1 MRYKDCTLYRIAS
14 GDDDDIEE
22 FTVTVGYELHP
33 PEPDIGIMDSW
44 PEICAVYVSP
54 NTDTTK
60 EQYRITPE
68 EFDELV
74 DQLRNGDD

>member
-1 MRYKDCTLYRIAS
+1 MRYKDCTLYRIAH
-14 GDDDDIEE
+14 GDDGDTEE

-33 PEPDIGIMDSW
+33 PEPDIGIMDAW

-54 NTDTTK
+54 DTDTR
-60 EQYRITPE
+60 YRVTPE

-74 DQLRNGDD
+74 EQLRNGD